1 MILADTSIWIRHFR
15 KSNPE
20 FCALL
25 HNGQVATHPFVLGE
39 LACGNLP
46 QRKTTLADLGNL
58 PNASACLDR
67 EVRDLIESH
76 QLMGKGI
83 GYIDAHLLASS
94 LVSSINLWTGDKRL
108 HEIACTL
115 GCGHKSTGENTPS
128 D

>member
-15 KSNPE
+15 ESNSE
-20 FCALL
+20 LCSLL
-25 HNGQVATHPFVLGE
+25 SNGQVAIHPFVLGE

-46 QRKTTLADLGNL
+46 QRKATLEDLGNL

-67 EVRDLIESH
+67 EVRDLIESR

-94 LVSSINLWTGDKRL
+94 LVTGINLWTADKRL
-108 HEIACTL
+108 HEIACIL
-115 GCGHKSTGENTPS
+115 GHGHA
-128 D
+128 